1 MKAMTDAV
9 FEELGCWMQV
19 VTQMFYMFSCK
30 QSKLSSTQILQ
41 RFSAELPLI
50 NRLAEMLDDA

>member
-1 MKAMTDAV
+1 MTDAV

-19 VTQMFYMFSCK
+19 VTQMFYVFSCK